1 MSTSDTQPNLS
12 DAHQTAVLWTRDSG
26 WLDPTDMHRRA
37 SGVTPAEKLA
47 RLAEALEDLP
57 RLAAEL
63 SRLSAELSRGVDQ
76 LSRAV
81 DQVVGILESTKRIV
95 DGATT
100 RPASSACQIC
110 PPTTSNAV
118 SSPPKPQPVS
128 MHLR

>member
-12 DAHQTAVLWTRDSG
+12 GAHQTAVLWTRDSG
-26 WLDPTDMHRRA
+26 WLDPTDIHRRA
-37 SGVTPAEKLA
+37 SGVTPADKLA

-57 RLAAEL
+57 RLAAE
-63 SRLSAELSRGVDQ
+63 

-110 PPTTSNAV
+110 PPTTSSAV

>member
-37 SGVTPAEKLA
+37 SGVTPADKLA

-63 SRLSAELSRGVDQ
+63 SW
-76 LSRAV
+76 AV
-81 DQVVGILESTKRIV
+81 DQVAGILESTKRIV
-95 DGATT
+95 HGETT

>member
-12 DAHQTAVLWTRDSG
+12 AAHLTAVLWTPDSG
-26 WLDPTDMHRRA
+26 WVVPADIQRRA
-37 SGVTPAEKLA
+37 AGVRSAEKRA
-47 RLAEALEDLP
+47 RLAEAVAELP

-63 SRLSAELSRGVDQ
+63 SRAFDQ
-76 LSRAV
+76 FSRAF

-95 DGATT
+95 DEATT

-118 SSPPKPQPVS
+118 SSPPNPQPVS